1 MLLVFDWD
9 GTLIDSTAKIIK
21 SMQVAA
27 DSCGLDVLDDL
38 AVKNIIGL
46 GLPEAIHTLYPF
58 IELKKQK
65 LLQAAYSDAYL
76 QADHMPCS
84 FFAGVEECLEVLQDS
99 GHGIAIATGKSRR
112 GLNRVLHNVGWGDK
126 FDATRCADET
136 ASKPHP
142 LMLLE
147 LMEEL
152 NVDKNDVWMIG
163 DTEYDL
169 EMARNAEISSVG
181 VSYGAHDPA
190 RLRKHSPLA
199 IIDDMRVLLELI
211 DK

>member
-9 GTLIDSTAKIIK
+9 GTLIDSTAKIVK

-27 DSCGLDVLDDL
+27 DSCGLAVLDDL
-38 AVKNIIGL
+38 AIKNIIGL
-46 GLPEAIHTLYPF
+46 GLPEAIQTLYPL
-58 IELKKQK
+58 IQLKQQN

-76 QADHMPCS
+76 QADQQPCS
-84 FFAGVEECLEVLQDS
+84 FFVGVEECLDVLQDA
-99 GHGIAIATGKSRR
+99 GHHIALATGKSRR
-112 GLNRVLHNVGWGDK
+112 GLDRVLHNVGWQKK
-126 FDATRCADET
+126 FTATRCADET
-136 ASKPHP
+136 ASKPNP

-152 NVDKNDVWMIG
+152 KADKEDVWMIG

-169 EMARNAEISSVG
+169 EMAKNAAIKSVG
-181 VSYGAHDPA
+181 VSYGAHDSA
-190 RLRKHSPLA
+190 RLHKHSPLA

-211 DK
+211 ER